1 MSPGQQRP
9 AQRQDAPPPAP
20 PGPVPAA
27 TAVGP
32 RSGGKP
38 AGRGG
43 ALRWSFVVSAP
54 SVDVIRRGRER
65 VRTGPWRG
73 DRRVAYLAP
82 VPAAPLPSAEF
93 LQHCL
98 DTLAGRGY
106 RRVVTPALSP
116 LEQVGFLAAGFE
128 LEEHLH
134 LLGLDM
140 DDLVDDRSEIPFSYR
155 LRRVRSRRV
164 PEVLAVD
171 AAAFSPFWRLDQ
183 GGLDEAIKATPRT
196 RFRVAVTPRIN
207 EVGDRTVD
215 RQPLIVGYAIC
226 GRAGDRGF
234 VQRLA
239 VVPDWQGRGL
249 GRALLIDGLLWM
261 RSHQVRR
268 AVVNTQHGNES
279 ALALYRSMG
288 FRPEPIGLSVLSVS
302 LA

>member
-1 MSPGQQRP
+1 MP
-9 AQRQDAPPPAP
+9 
-20 PGPVPAA
+20 
-27 TAVGP
+27 
-32 RSGGKP
+32 GGKP
-38 AGRGG
+38 ARSGG
-43 ALRWSFVVSAP
+43 ALRWTFVVSAP

-73 DRRVAYLAP
+73 DHRVAYLAP

-93 LQHCL
+93 LRHCL

-106 RRVVTPALSP
+106 GRVVTPALSP
-116 LEQVGFLAAGFE
+116 LEQIGFLAAGFE

-140 DDLVDDRSEIPFSYR
+140 DELVADKPSIPSPYR

-164 PEVLAVD
+164 PEVLQVD

-183 GGLDEAIKATPRT
+183 GGLDEAIGATPRT
-196 RFRVAVTPRIN
+196 RFRAAEGAGMDTGIGVERRPR
-207 EVGDRTVD
+207 
-215 RQPLIVGYAIC
+215 IVGYAIC
-226 GRAGDRGF
+226 GRSGDRGF

-239 VVPDWQGRGL
+239 VAPDAQGRGL
-249 GRALLIDGLLWM
+249 GRAMLVDGLSWM
-261 RSHQVRR
+261 RSRQVGR
-268 AVVNTQHGNES
+268 AVVNTQYGNES

-288 FRPEPIGLSVLSVS
+288 FRPEPTGLSVLSVT